1 MKDKFTAV
9 HTAKDIILTSLTL
22 LVGVAMGIF
31 GQAGMAV
38 LGYTIILCGIF
49 MLIFYKTGHKC
60 ADDNKLYHKLT
71 LYYGLDEFD
80 PLSKMISSDKI
91 TKAILP
97 KDKQCQLMLEIYY
110 NQTTSIFQLFK
121 YVPNTYE
128 VAVDAVKHSA
138 EEAKLFLKK

>member
-9 HTAKDIILTSLTL
+9 HTAKDIIITSFTIFI
-22 LVGVAMGIF
+22 GVAMAIL

-38 LGYTIILCGIF
+38 LGYSIILCGIF
-49 MLIFYKTGHKC
+49 MLIFYKTGHRC
-60 ADDNKLYHKLT
+60 ADDNKLYKKLT
-71 LYYGLDEFD
+71 LYYGHDEFD

-110 NQTTSIFQLFK
+110 NQTNSTFQLSK

-128 VAVDAVKHSA
+128 VAVEAVKHSA